1 MVVYIDVVLFEN
13 FVVNLFLLLLT
24 FKLLRFN
31 YKKSI
36 YLSAIVGSIYTLAL
50 FLEWPLGTSF
60 IAKVFIAIL
69 MVFIAIGEKSLM
81 NILKCVGCFFILSFT
96 LCGLCFG
103 FALMQNEYSVM
114 QKFEMSNYSI
124 KYILISVMMLYIVI
138 VRAYEYLRE
147 RVVIKSLIYD
157 IEISVNKN
165 ILNIK
170 GFLDTGNELREP
182 VTNLP
187 CIIIEESYLNEVQ
200 ISESDYFNIAYSTI
214 GENGKM
220 KGFKG
225 EKIRI
230 KSQDEDWRTIDA
242 IVCSCKNK
250 LSKENDFNA
259 LLSRGII

>member
-1 MVVYIDVVLFEN
+1 MVVYIDVILFEN

-24 FKLLRFN
+24 FKLLRFS

-36 YLSAIVGSIYTLAL
+36 YLSAVIGSIYTLAL
-50 FLEWPLGTSF
+50 FLEYPLGTSL
-60 IAKVFIAIL
+60 IAKILVAIL
-69 MVFIAIGEKSLM
+69 MVFIAIGEKSIM
-81 NILKCVGCFFILSFT
+81 NTIKCVGCFFMLSFT

-103 FALMQNEYSVM
+103 FSLMQNEYSIM
-114 QKFEMSNYSI
+114 KGFEMSNYSI
-124 KYILISVMMLYIVI
+124 KYILISLMVLYIVI

-147 RVVIKSLIYD
+147 RVVVKSLIYD

-165 ILNIK
+165 ILYIK

-187 CIIIEESYLNEVQ
+187 CIIIEEGYLNEVQ
-200 ISESDYFNIAYSTI
+200 ISENEYFNIAYSTI
-214 GENGKM
+214 GEDGKM

-225 EKIRI
+225 EKVRI
-230 KSQDEDWRTIDA
+230 KNQDEDWRTIDA
-242 IVCSCKNK
+242 IICSCKNK

-259 LLSRGII
+259 LLSRGVI